1 MTKTTTNRWV
11 LALLLLAATTAAQA
25 QFVGARS
32 LFMMSSL
39 LDNPAAAGQ
48 SPCVDMRMGARA
60 QWVGFEGAPNTQF
73 ASLSGQLGSST
84 TFSHGLGGHLMLDQM
99 GPWRTLKF
107 GVAYASRIRLSVGG
121 TLSGGIGLGLVQHNM
136 SASVSQALAGDPA
149 VLFEPTGM
157 SQVIFPTLDLGFM
170 YNTKSTMVGL
180 GMHNVTSPTLNNFAP
195 GTSTGRAVVLTGAH
209 ELKLDRRFAFM
220 PAAQIRLASR
230 LPSSVDVRG
239 MFRMDNKI
247 ALGAGYRSQS
257 AMVGLFQIQLF
268 ETMSVGYAYD
278 FGVSSIASV
287 APSTHEIVISL
298 SACDKDDPFF
308 GNGMTCPAF
317 Y

>member
-1 MTKTTTNRWV
+1 MTQTTTTRWGF
-11 LALLLLAATTAAQA
+11 ALLLLATTVAAQA

-48 SPCVDMRMGARA
+48 SPCVDMRMGART

-99 GPWRTLKF
+99 GPWRSMKF
-107 GVAYASRIRLSVGG
+107 GMAYASRIRLNAGG
-121 TLSGGIGLGLVQHNM
+121 TLSGGIGIGLVQYNM
-136 SASVSQALAGDPA
+136 SVSVSQALAGDPA
-149 VLFEPTGM
+149 VVFSSTNM

-170 YNTKSTMVGL
+170 YNTKSSMFGL
-180 GMHNVTSPTLNNFAP
+180 GVHNVASPTLDEIAP
-195 GTSTGRAVVLTGAH
+195 GTSTGRVAVLTGAH
-209 ELKLDRRFAFM
+209 ELKLDRRFAFV
-220 PAAQIRLASR
+220 PAAQIRLAPG
-230 LPSSVDVRG
+230 LPSSLDVRG

-257 AMVGLFQIQLF
+257 AMVGVFQIQLL

-278 FGVSSIASV
+278 FGVSSIAAF

-317 Y
+317 H